1 MKAEKTLD
9 VVVPCYR
16 EEAVLPETARRLKE
30 KLTALMQA
38 GKISRHSR
46 ILFVNDGSKDR
57 TWEIIEELHRGDRL
71 FSGVNLSR
79 NRGHQNALLAGLM
92 TAVQRADMMVSMDAD
107 LQDDINAIDKMLELH
122 SQGCEIVYGVRND
135 RSSDSWFKRVTA
147 RMFYNF
153 MKATQAKIIP
163 NHSDYRLMSRRAVEM
178 LLAYEERNLFLRGIV
193 PLIGLKS
200 ERVYYSRTPRHAG
213 YTKYP
218 LGKMLSFAIEGITS
232 FSVRPIRAIFTVGLA
247 FMFIALSILVYV
259 IVVIIQGRNIPGWA
273 SIMLSIWFIGS
284 LILIAL
290 GIIGEYV
297 SKIYLESKHRPRY
310 FIDRTTDTDKH

>member
-1 MKAEKTLD
+1 MSKRLS
-9 VVVPCYR
+9 VILPCYN
-16 EEAVLPETARRLKE
+16 EEPVIRQSIDRLSGKLASLIDAGTIDTDSMIIAIDDGSTDDTWNAIAGTASYNRFVVGI
-30 KLTALMQA
+30 KLTHNVGQ
-38 GKISRHSR
+38 
-46 ILFVNDGSKDR
+46 
-57 TWEIIEELHRGDRL
+57 
-71 FSGVNLSR
+71 
-79 NRGHQNALLAGLM
+79 QNALIAGLE
-92 TAVQRADMMVSMDAD
+92 TAIQKDADITITIDAD

>member
-1 MKAEKTLD
+1 
-9 VVVPCYR
+9 
-16 EEAVLPETARRLKE
+16 
-30 KLTALMQA
+30 
-38 GKISRHSR
+38 
-46 ILFVNDGSKDR
+46 
-57 TWEIIEELHRGDRL
+57 
-71 FSGVNLSR
+71 
-79 NRGHQNALLAGLM
+79 
-92 TAVQRADMMVSMDAD
+92 
-107 LQDDINAIDKMLELH
+107 MLELH

-200 ERVYYSRTPRHAG
+200 ERVYYSRTPRHTG

>member
-1 MKAEKTLD
+1 MSKRLS
-9 VVVPCYR
+9 VILPCYN
-16 EEAVLPETARRLKE
+16 EEPVIRQSIDKLSGKLASLIDAGTIDADSMIIAIDDGSTDDTWNAIAGIASYNRFVVGI
-30 KLTALMQA
+30 KLTHNVGQ
-38 GKISRHSR
+38 
-46 ILFVNDGSKDR
+46 
-57 TWEIIEELHRGDRL
+57 
-71 FSGVNLSR
+71 
-79 NRGHQNALLAGLM
+79 QNALIAGLE
-92 TAVQRADMMVSMDAD
+92 TAIQKDADITITIDAD

-232 FSVRPIRAIFTVGLA
+232 FSVRPIR
-247 FMFIALSILVYV
+247 
-259 IVVIIQGRNIPGWA
+259 R
-273 SIMLSIWFIGS
+273 
-284 LILIAL
+284 
-290 GIIGEYV
+290 
-297 SKIYLESKHRPRY
+297 
-310 FIDRTTDTDKH
+310 